1 MQACALLSAL
11 EARARRTTVGLVAAF
26 ACQREAHAVT
36 VFERPHSVSAAVP
49 QHSTKL
55 SLRVLPKHV
64 RPCAATKSS
73 STRATFVAR
82 GRGSYFSSL
91 GGEAPHCSSSS
102 GRAAVFAPARP
113 SFAACQARAARS
125 RESSAGA
132 RAAKGERWSSL
143 GPRFRHKAL
152 SKALVASSGSQSSAS
167 DAKPHKLGVV
177 RARVLGGPPAAAPAS
192 PATV

>member
-1 MQACALLSAL
+1 MQACALLSSL

-26 ACQREAHAVT
+26 ACQREARAVT

-55 SLRVLPKHV
+55 SLRFLPKHV

-82 GRGSYFSSL
+82 GRGPYCSSL
-91 GGEAPHCSSSS
+91 GGGAHCSSSS

-113 SFAACQARAARS
+113 SFAACQARAARG

-132 RAAKGERWSSL
+132 RPAKGERWSSL

-152 SKALVASSGSQSSAS
+152 SKALAASSGSQSSAS